1 MDEEIGETHSAG
13 NNNND
18 NNYNNNDINNIK
30 KEKMN
35 PIIKIIVNHYKNKP
49 QKKSEK
55 QIENEKYLFG
65 KKVKFNR
72 WILFPVALLSQ
83 FTVGSL
89 YAWSIY
95 NKPVDGAIYGDENKG
110 MAPYTFYVT
119 FFFFGS
125 TCSILGPILDRIGP
139 MRSMYIGSTLFAA
152 GHFLT
157 ALGIYTKVIW
167 LVYIGYGAL
176 GGAGMGICYIGPV
189 STLQKWFPDH
199 RGLAAGLA
207 VCGFGAGSIAFGSIP
222 IKIIARVG
230 LALNFVVLGSLFLG
244 ILYLV
249 SFVFRTPPPNFQVD
263 GKDSDQNKII
273 ETSSS
278 EDEFNCTGKN
288 QLSTENKNEEITS
301 PTTNEQISASSSS
314 SSISPSIKN
323 QEQEQIEQSTSQ
335 DSIANNK
342 NKKEPKFSD
351 YLLSDAITSSEY
363 TIIYLMF
370 FCNIIFGVVAIGR
383 LSDMC
388 QNMYGKSKVVG
399 AMVVS
404 VNGAFN
410 LFGRLIFG
418 FISDKIGRKKCY
430 IAMLTIQCFS
440 VGFLIKAMKDLNY
453 EAFIAL
459 IWISTLCYGGSFGV
473 IPAFLNDMFG
483 SKNVGATHGLIL
495 SAWALAGVGGGI
507 TFSLI
512 YNDLINNHGY
522 GHHSA
527 YPYLVNYYWIV
538 GFICVGWVLVWFI
551 RTTVPEVFLPPIKG
565 QILRVKLLNHFLRIS
580 TSKGF
585 ELLSNQQLKQEWNDY
600 LNSN

>member
-1 MDEEIGETHSAG
+1 MNEIEEKNTIE
-13 NNNND
+13 NN
-18 NNYNNNDINNIK
+18 K
-30 KEKMN
+30 KKKIN
-35 PIIKIIVNHYKNKP
+35 PIIKIIVNHYKNNP
-49 QKKSEK
+49 QKKTEQ
-55 QIENEKYLFG
+55 QIENEKYLFIG
-65 KKVKFNR
+65 KRVKFNR
-72 WILFPVALLSQ
+72 WILFPIAILSQ

-95 NKPVDGAIYGDENKG
+95 NKPVDGAIFGDENKG
-110 MAPYTFYVT
+110 MAPYTFYVA
-119 FFFFGS
+119 FFFFGGA
-125 TCSILGPILDRIGP
+125 CSILGPVLDRIGP
-139 MRSMYIGSTLFAA
+139 MRSMYIGSSLFVA

-167 LVYIGYGAL
+167 LVYIGYGAFS
-176 GGAGMGICYIGPV
+176 GAGMGICYIGPV

-222 IKIIARVG
+222 IKIMARVG
-230 LALNFVVLGSLFLG
+230 LALNFVVLGSLFFG
-244 ILYLV
+244 ILFSI
-249 SFVFRTPPPNFQVD
+249 SFIFRTPPPDFQVN
-263 GKDSDQNKII
+263 GKDSDQNKIKENSDEELNTERTESQKSSI
-273 ETSSS
+273 DDKNNSQVCNNEEISSSSVSQSATDDKLEEKHRQQNEIGSSS
-278 EDEFNCTGKN
+278 ENV
-288 QLSTENKNEEITS
+288 I
-301 PTTNEQISASSSS
+301 
-314 SSISPSIKN
+314 IK
-323 QEQEQIEQSTSQ
+323 T
-335 DSIANNK
+335 
-342 NKKEPKFSD
+342 KKEPKFSD
-351 YLLSDAITSSEY
+351 YSLSDAITSSEY

-399 AMVVS
+399 SMVVS

-410 LFGRLIFG
+410 LFGRLMFG
-418 FISDKIGRKKCY
+418 LISDKFGRKKCY
-430 IAMLTIQCFS
+430 IATLTIQCFS

-453 EAFIAL
+453 EAFIGL

-507 TFSLI
+507 AFSLI
-512 YNDLINNHGY
+512 YNDLIDNHGY
-522 GHHSA
+522 SHHSA

-565 QILRVKLLNHFLRIS
+565 QILRIRMFNRYLRIS
-580 TSKGF
+580 KSKGF
-585 ELLSNQQLKQEWNDY
+585 ELMTNQQFKQEWDNY
-600 LNSN
+600 LNS

>member
-1 MDEEIGETHSAG
+1 MNEIDENHTSE
-13 NNNND
+13 NNKNKK
-18 NNYNNNDINNIK
+18 INT
-30 KEKMN
+30 
-35 PIIKIIVNHYKNKP
+35 IIKIIVNHYKNNP
-49 QKKSEK
+49 QKKTEQ
-55 QIENEKYLFG
+55 QIENEKYLLG
-65 KKVKFNR
+65 KRVKFNR
-72 WILFPVALLSQ
+72 WILFPIAILSQ

-95 NKPVDGAIYGDENKG
+95 NKPVDGAIFGDENKG
-110 MAPYTFYVT
+110 MAPYTFYVA

-125 TCSILGPILDRIGP
+125 ACSILGPVLDRIGP
-139 MRSMYIGSTLFAA
+139 MKSMYIGSTLFVA

-167 LVYIGYGAL
+167 LVYIGYGAF
-176 GGAGMGICYIGPV
+176 GGSGMGICYIGPV

-230 LALNFVVLGSLFLG
+230 LALNFVVLGSLFFG
-244 ILYLV
+244 ILFSI
-249 SFVFRTPPPNFQVD
+249 SFIFRTPPPNFQVN
-263 GKDSDQNKII
+263 GKDSDQNRLKENSDEESNINEGTESPTSSI
-273 ETSSS
+273 DKNNINNKVCKNDEISSSSVSQSTTDDKLPEKHQQQNEIGSSS
-278 EDEFNCTGKN
+278 ENV
-288 QLSTENKNEEITS
+288 I
-301 PTTNEQISASSSS
+301 
-314 SSISPSIKN
+314 IK
-323 QEQEQIEQSTSQ
+323 T
-335 DSIANNK
+335 
-342 NKKEPKFSD
+342 KKEPKFSD

-370 FCNIIFGVVAIGR
+370 FCNVIFGVVAIGR

-388 QNMYGKSKVVG
+388 QNMFGKSKVVG
-399 AMVVS
+399 SMVVS

-410 LFGRLIFG
+410 LFGRLMFG
-418 FISDKIGRKKCY
+418 FVSDKFGRKKCY

-453 EAFIAL
+453 EAFIGL

-507 TFSLI
+507 AFSFI

-565 QILRVKLLNHFLRIS
+565 QILRIRIFNRYLRIS
-580 TSKGF
+580 KSKGF
-585 ELLSNQQLKQEWNDY
+585 ELLTNQQFKQEWDNY
-600 LNSN
+600 LNS

>member
-1 MDEEIGETHSAG
+1 MKEEIVENSTH
-13 NNNND
+13 D
-18 NNYNNNDINNIK
+18 NNEKKIN
-30 KEKMN
+30 
-35 PIIKIIVNHYKNKP
+35 PVIKIIVNHYKNNP
-49 QKKSEK
+49 QKKTEQ

-65 KKVKFNR
+65 KRVKFNR
-72 WILFPVALLSQ
+72 WILFPIAILSQ

-110 MAPYTFYVT
+110 MAPYTFYVS
-119 FFFFGS
+119 FFFFGGA
-125 TCSILGPILDRIGP
+125 CSILGPILDRIGP

-176 GGAGMGICYIGPV
+176 SGAGMGICYIGPV

-244 ILYLV
+244 ILFSI
-249 SFVFRTPPPNFQVD
+249 SFVFRTPPPDFQVN
-263 GKDSDQNKII
+263 GKDSDQNKIM
-273 ETSSS
+273 ETPSSANYS
-278 EDEFNCTGKN
+278 EEELNCEGKE
-288 QLSTENKNEEITS
+288 SPIDNKISNNGNEEI
-301 PTTNEQISASSSS
+301 SSSSLNESSTS
-314 SSISPSIKN
+314 SSISPPIKDN
-323 QEQEQIEQSTSQ
+323 GLEKPIGTIQSSS
-335 DSIANNK
+335 DNGIVIR

-351 YLLSDAITSSEY
+351 YLLADAITSSEY

-370 FCNIIFGVVAIGR
+370 FCNVVFGVVAIGR

-388 QNMYGKSKVVG
+388 QNMFGKSKVVG

-410 LFGRLIFG
+410 LFGRLMFG
-418 FISDKIGRKKCY
+418 LISDKFGRKKCY

-453 EAFIAL
+453 EAFIGL

-507 TFSLI
+507 AFSLI
-512 YNDLINNHGY
+512 YNDLISNHGY

-551 RTTVPEVFLPPIKG
+551 RTTVSEVFLPPIKG
-565 QILRVKLLNHFLRIS
+565 QILRIRLFNRYLRIS
-580 TSKGF
+580 KSKGF
-585 ELLSNQQLKQEWNDY
+585 ELLTNQQFNQEWNDY
-600 LNSN
+600 LNCLN

>member
-1 MDEEIGETHSAG
+1 MKIKKDTQETPTYE
-13 NNNND
+13 NNN
-18 NNYNNNDINNIK
+18 
-30 KEKMN
+30 
-35 PIIKIIVNHYKNKP
+35 KN
-49 QKKSEK
+49 EK
-55 QIENEKYLFG
+55 QQIKNEEYIFG
-65 KKVKFNR
+65 KRVKFNR
-72 WILFPVALLSQ
+72 WILFPIAILSQ

-176 GGAGMGICYIGPV
+176 SGSGMGICYIGPV

-244 ILYLV
+244 ILFSI
-249 SFVFRTPPPNFQVD
+249 SFIFRTPPPNFQVN
-263 GKDSDQNKII
+263 GKDSDQNNII
-273 ETSSS
+273 ETTSDEELKS
-278 EDEFNCTGKN
+278 EGRVSPR
-288 QLSTENKNEEITS
+288 LSNDNNINNNIESNNEEIS
-301 PTTNEQISASSSS
+301 SSSLNESSSS
-314 SSISPSIKN
+314 STSPSPNTIDN
-323 QEQEQIEQSTSQ
+323 VQEKQKTIEMESSFDNVTV
-335 DSIANNK
+335 K
-342 NKKEPKFSD
+342 TKKEPKFSD

-418 FISDKIGRKKCY
+418 FISDKFGRKKCY

-453 EAFIAL
+453 EAFIGL

-507 TFSLI
+507 AFSLI

-565 QILRVKLLNHFLRIS
+565 QILRVRLFNRYLRIS
-580 TSKGF
+580 KSKGF
-585 ELLSNQQLKQEWNDY
+585 EVLTNQQFKQEWDDY